1 MRDFSSIA
9 ARFEGAFSDY
19 EIHLST
25 QMSGYFII
33 TKRGGYSS
41 ELIGEE
47 VGELVFKDCTK
58 TSDEIR
64 AYICE
69 KTDNKQENAPKSSK
83 EDLLSFEIKEDKEE
97 IDEKP
102 SAPDFSIEFEET
114 KPAFEIIDEN
124 IDESSTFGA
133 QDSKASKAL
142 AFEIIDENSKGAGD
156 EDLLGEIPVDESL
169 LDESLL
175 GEIPSASFE
184 IIDDEDAKNGGENL
198 VDENLAD
205 EILADKNF
213 AAEIPSAS
221 FEIIDDEYAKNSG
234 ENLVDENLADKNF
247 ANESS
252 ADENFADEIQTSQT
266 SQTNQT
272 NQTSQ
277 SLANDEIIIPA
288 HHDSQKIFFA
298 KNIEIISAKVV
309 EIELIIHG
317 YDESCDSFS
326 FEKIPPDCE
335 YKYSIKIGELRAI
348 FIATMDANA
357 ASEFISG
364 FSFKTE
370 RQVPKNIEIFIN
382 ESIEPVLETTLF
394 A

>member
-64 AYICE
+64 ACICE
-69 KTDNKQENAPKSSK
+69 KTPKENKQENAPKSSK
-83 EDLLSFEIKEDKEE
+83 EDLLGFEIKEAKKAFE
-97 IDEKP
+97 INEKP
-102 SAPDFSIEFEET
+102 SAPAFSIEFEET
-114 KPAFEIIDEN
+114 EPAFEIIDESSAF
-124 IDESSTFGA
+124 ES
-133 QDSKASKAL
+133 QDSKANKAL
-142 AFEIIDENSKGAGD
+142 AFEIIDENNSKDAGD
-156 EDLLGEIPVDESL
+156 ECLVGESPV
-169 LDESLL
+169 
-175 GEIPSASFE
+175 ASFE
-184 IIDDEDAKNGGENL
+184 IIDDED
-198 VDENLAD
+198 
-205 EILADKNF
+205 
-213 AAEIPSAS
+213 
-221 FEIIDDEYAKNSG
+221 AKNSG
-234 ENLVDENLADKNF
+234 ENLVDENLAD
-247 ANESS
+247 
-252 ADENFADEIQTSQT
+252 EIQTS
-266 SQTNQT
+266 
-272 NQTSQ
+272 QTSQ

-298 KNIEIISAKVV
+298 KNTEIISAKVV
-309 EIELIIHG
+309 EVELIIHG

-326 FEKIPPDCE
+326 FEKIPHDCE

-348 FIATMDANA
+348 FIATMDADA

-382 ESIEPVLETTLF
+382 ESVEPVLEITLF

>member
-1 MRDFSSIA
+1 M
-9 ARFEGAFSDY
+9 
-19 EIHLST
+19 
-25 QMSGYFII
+25 
-33 TKRGGYSS
+33 
-41 ELIGEE
+41 GESP
-47 VGELVFKDCTK
+47 L
-58 TSDEIR
+58 
-64 AYICE
+64 
-69 KTDNKQENAPKSSK
+69 
-83 EDLLSFEIKEDKEE
+83 
-97 IDEKP
+97 
-102 SAPDFSIEFEET
+102 
-114 KPAFEIIDEN
+114 
-124 IDESSTFGA
+124 
-133 QDSKASKAL
+133 
-142 AFEIIDENSKGAGD
+142 D
-156 EDLLGEIPVDESL
+156 EDLLDK
-169 LDESLL
+169 SLL

-184 IIDDEDAKNGGENL
+184 IIDDEDAKNSGENL
-198 VDENLAD
+198 TDEVLAD

-213 AAEIPSAS
+213 A
-221 FEIIDDEYAKNSG
+221 DES
-234 ENLVDENLADKNF
+234 
-247 ANESS
+247 
-252 ADENFADEIQTSQT
+252 FADEIQTSQT
-266 SQTNQT
+266 NQA
-272 NQTSQ
+272 NQ

-298 KNIEIISAKVV
+298 KDTEIISAKVV

-382 ESIEPVLETTLF
+382 ESVEPVLETTLF

>member
-83 EDLLSFEIKEDKEE
+83 EDLLGFEIKEDKEE

-124 IDESSTFGA
+124 IDESSDDSSAFES

-142 AFEIIDENSKGAGD
+142 AFEIIDENSKDAGD
-156 EDLLGEIPVDESL
+156 EDLLGESP
-169 LDESLL
+169 LDEDLL
-175 GEIPSASFE
+175 GKIPSASFE
-184 IIDDEDAKNGGENL
+184 IIDDEDT
-198 VDENLAD
+198 
-205 EILADKNF
+205 
-213 AAEIPSAS
+213 
-221 FEIIDDEYAKNSG
+221 KNSG
-234 ENLVDENLADKNF
+234 EILTDEILTDNKF
-247 ANESS
+247 AN
-252 ADENFADEIQTSQT
+252 ENFADEIQTSQA
-266 SQTNQT
+266 NQA
-272 NQTSQ
+272 NQASQ

>member
-69 KTDNKQENAPKSSK
+69 KTHNKQENAPKSSN
-83 EDLLSFEIKEDKEE
+83 EDSLSFEIKEDKETFE
-97 IDEKP
+97 INEKH
-102 SAPDFSIEFEET
+102 SAPAFSIEFEET
-114 KPAFEIIDEN
+114 EPAFEIIDKI
-124 IDESSTFGA
+124 IDESSAF
-133 QDSKASKAL
+133 DSKDSKAL
-142 AFEIIDENSKGAGD
+142 AFEIIDENSKGTGD
-156 EDLLGEIPVDESL
+156 ECLV
-169 LDESLL
+169 

-184 IIDDEDAKNGGENL
+184 IIDDEDAKN
-198 VDENLAD
+198 
-205 EILADKNF
+205 
-213 AAEIPSAS
+213 
-221 FEIIDDEYAKNSG
+221 SG
-234 ENLVDENLADKNF
+234 ENLVDENLTD
-247 ANESS
+247 ESL
-252 ADENFADEIQTSQT
+252 ADEIQTS
-266 SQTNQT
+266 
-272 NQTSQ
+272 QTSQ

-298 KNIEIISAKVV
+298 KNTEIISAKVV

-348 FIATMDANA
+348 FIATMDADA

-382 ESIEPVLETTLF
+382 ESVEPVLEITLF

>member
-69 KTDNKQENAPKSSK
+69 KTHNKQENAPKSSN
-83 EDLLSFEIKEDKEE
+83 EDSLSFEIKEAKEA
-97 IDEKP
+97 INEKP
-102 SAPDFSIEFEET
+102 SAPAFSIEFEET
-114 KPAFEIIDEN
+114 EPAFEIIDKI
-124 IDESSTFGA
+124 IDESSAFES

-142 AFEIIDENSKGAGD
+142 AFEIIDENSDGAGG
-156 EDLLGEIPVDESL
+156 EDLLGENSKDAGDECLVGESPV
-169 LDESLL
+169 
-175 GEIPSASFE
+175 ASFE
-184 IIDDEDAKNGGENL
+184 IIDDED
-198 VDENLAD
+198 
-205 EILADKNF
+205 
-213 AAEIPSAS
+213 
-221 FEIIDDEYAKNSG
+221 AKNSG
-234 ENLVDENLADKNF
+234 ENLVDENLAD
-247 ANESS
+247 ESL
-252 ADENFADEIQTSQT
+252 ADEI
-266 SQTNQT
+266 
-272 NQTSQ
+272 QTSQ

-298 KNIEIISAKVV
+298 KNTEIISAKVV

-348 FIATMDANA
+348 FIATMDAES

-382 ESIEPVLETTLF
+382 ESVEPVLEITLF

>member
-69 KTDNKQENAPKSSK
+69 KNPKENKQENTPKSSN
-83 EDLLSFEIKEDKEE
+83 EDSLSFEIKEAKEA
-97 IDEKP
+97 INEKP

-114 KPAFEIIDEN
+114 EPAFEIIDESS
-124 IDESSTFGA
+124 DDSSAVES
-133 QDSKASKAL
+133 QNSKASKAL
-142 AFEIIDENSKGAGD
+142 AFEIIDENSDGAGG
-156 EDLLGEIPVDESL
+156 EDLLGENSKDAGDECLVGESPV
-169 LDESLL
+169 
-175 GEIPSASFE
+175 ASFE
-184 IIDDEDAKNGGENL
+184 IIDDEDAKN
-198 VDENLAD
+198 
-205 EILADKNF
+205 
-213 AAEIPSAS
+213 
-221 FEIIDDEYAKNSG
+221 SG
-234 ENLVDENLADKNF
+234 ENLVDKILTD
-247 ANESS
+247 ESS
-252 ADENFADEIQTSQT
+252 ADEI
-266 SQTNQT
+266 
-272 NQTSQ
+272 QTSQ

-298 KNIEIISAKVV
+298 KDIEIISAKVV

-348 FIATMDANA
+348 FIATMDADA

-382 ESIEPVLETTLF
+382 ESVEPVLETTLF

>member
-83 EDLLSFEIKEDKEE
+83 EDSLSFEIKEDKEA
-97 IDEKP
+97 INEKP

-124 IDESSTFGA
+124 IDESSDDSLAFKI

-142 AFEIIDENSKGAGD
+142 AFEIIDENSDGAGGECLLGENSKDAGD
-156 EDLLGEIPVDESL
+156 ECLVGESPV
-169 LDESLL
+169 
-175 GEIPSASFE
+175 ASFE
-184 IIDDEDAKNGGENL
+184 IIDDED
-198 VDENLAD
+198 
-205 EILADKNF
+205 
-213 AAEIPSAS
+213 
-221 FEIIDDEYAKNSG
+221 AKNSG
-234 ENLVDENLADKNF
+234 ENLVDENLAD
-247 ANESS
+247 ESS
-252 ADENFADEIQTSQT
+252 ADEIQTS
-266 SQTNQT
+266 
-272 NQTSQ
+272 QTSQ

-298 KNIEIISAKVV
+298 KNTEIISAKVV

-382 ESIEPVLETTLF
+382 ESVEPVLETTLF

>member
-83 EDLLSFEIKEDKEE
+83 EDLLGFEIKEDKEE

-102 SAPDFSIEFEET
+102 STPDFSIEFEET

-133 QDSKASKAL
+133 QDSKASEAL

-156 EDLLGEIPVDESL
+156 EDLLGEIP

-184 IIDDEDAKNGGENL
+184 IIDDEDAKNSG
-198 VDENLAD
+198 
-205 EILADKNF
+205 EILA
-213 AAEIPSAS
+213 
-221 FEIIDDEYAKNSG
+221 
-234 ENLVDENLADKNF
+234 DENLADKNF
-247 ANESS
+247 ANESL
-252 ADENFADEIQTSQT
+252 ADEIQTSQA
-266 SQTNQT
+266 NQT

-277 SLANDEIIIPA
+277 NLANDEIIIPA

-382 ESIEPVLETTLF
+382 ESVEPVLETTLF

>member
-64 AYICE
+64 DLIASSQ
-69 KTDNKQENAPKSSK
+69 KNSDNKQNKQVEPQPKDDVK
-83 EDLLSFEIKEDKEE
+83 QADFAV
-97 IDEKP
+97 EKP
-102 SAPDFSIEFEET
+102 SLGFEIIVDEPKTSKKNIDFIIDDTPSTPAFSIECTDDESEQES
-114 KPAFEIIDEN
+114 KPAFEILDDEEN
-124 IDESSTFGA
+124 IDENNEL
-133 QDSKASKAL
+133 AS
-142 AFEIIDENSKGAGD
+142 ISDENSRIPFEI
-156 EDLLGEIPVDESL
+156 EDANVDESA
-169 LDESLL
+169 DESIN
-175 GEIPSASFE
+175 ESDKSQASQSV
-184 IIDDEDAKNGGENL
+184 DDENKN
-198 VDENLAD
+198 DELSIAD
-205 EILADKNF
+205 ESVAN
-213 AAEIPSAS
+213 PQ
-221 FEIIDDEYAKNSG
+221 II
-234 ENLVDENLADKNF
+234 
-247 ANESS
+247 
-252 ADENFADEIQTSQT
+252 T
-266 SQTNQT
+266 
-272 NQTSQ
+272 
-277 SLANDEIIIPA
+277 

-298 KNIEIISAKVV
+298 KNTEIISAKVV
-309 EIELIIHG
+309 EVELVISG

-348 FIATMDANA
+348 FIATMSGDE

-382 ESIEPVLETTLF
+382 ESAEPVLSTTLF

>member
-83 EDLLSFEIKEDKEE
+83 EDLLGFEIKEDKETFE
-97 IDEKP
+97 INEKS

-124 IDESSTFGA
+124 IDESSAFES

-156 EDLLGEIPVDESL
+156 EDLLGEIP
-169 LDESLL
+169 
-175 GEIPSASFE
+175 SASFE
-184 IIDDEDAKNGGENL
+184 IIDDEDAKN
-198 VDENLAD
+198 
-205 EILADKNF
+205 
-213 AAEIPSAS
+213 
-221 FEIIDDEYAKNSG
+221 SG
-234 ENLVDENLADKNF
+234 ENLVDKILTD
-247 ANESS
+247 ESS
-252 ADENFADEIQTSQT
+252 ADEI
-266 SQTNQT
+266 
-272 NQTSQ
+272 QTSQ

-298 KNIEIISAKVV
+298 KDTEIISAKVV

-382 ESIEPVLETTLF
+382 ESVEPVLETTLF

>member
-69 KTDNKQENAPKSSK
+69 KTHNKQENTQKSSN
-83 EDLLSFEIKEDKEE
+83 EDSLSFEIKEDKEE

-114 KPAFEIIDEN
+114 KPAFEIIDE
-124 IDESSTFGA
+124 SSAF
-133 QDSKASKAL
+133 DSKDSKAL
-142 AFEIIDENSKGAGD
+142 AFEIIDENSDGAGG
-156 EDLLGEIPVDESL
+156 EDLLGENSKDAGDECL
-169 LDESLL
+169 V

-184 IIDDEDAKNGGENL
+184 IIDDEDAKN
-198 VDENLAD
+198 
-205 EILADKNF
+205 
-213 AAEIPSAS
+213 
-221 FEIIDDEYAKNSG
+221 SG
-234 ENLVDENLADKNF
+234 ENLVDKILTD
-247 ANESS
+247 ESS
-252 ADENFADEIQTSQT
+252 ADEI
-266 SQTNQT
+266 
-272 NQTSQ
+272 QTSQ

-298 KNIEIISAKVV
+298 KNTEIISAKVV

-348 FIATMDANA
+348 FIATMDAES

-382 ESIEPVLETTLF
+382 ESVEPVLETTLF

>member
-69 KTDNKQENAPKSSK
+69 KNPKENKQENTPKSSN
-83 EDLLSFEIKEDKEE
+83 EDSLSFEIKEDKEA
-97 IDEKP
+97 INEKP
-102 SAPDFSIEFEET
+102 SAPAFSIEFEET
-114 KPAFEIIDEN
+114 KPAFEIIDE
-124 IDESSTFGA
+124 SSTF
-133 QDSKASKAL
+133 DSKASKAL
-142 AFEIIDENSKGAGD
+142 AFEIIDENSEGAGG
-156 EDLLGEIPVDESL
+156 EDLLGENSKDAGDECLVGESPV
-169 LDESLL
+169 
-175 GEIPSASFE
+175 ASFE
-184 IIDDEDAKNGGENL
+184 IIDDED
-198 VDENLAD
+198 V
-205 EILADKNF
+205 
-213 AAEIPSAS
+213 
-221 FEIIDDEYAKNSG
+221 KNSG
-234 ENLVDENLADKNF
+234 ENLVDKILTD
-247 ANESS
+247 ESS
-252 ADENFADEIQTSQT
+252 ADEIQTS
-266 SQTNQT
+266 
-272 NQTSQ
+272 QTSQ

-298 KNIEIISAKVV
+298 KNTEIISAKVV

-348 FIATMDANA
+348 FIATMDADR

-382 ESIEPVLETTLF
+382 ESVEPVLEITLF

>member
-69 KTDNKQENAPKSSK
+69 KTHNKQENAPKSSN
-83 EDLLSFEIKEDKEE
+83 EDSLSFEIKEDKEA
-97 IDEKP
+97 INEKH
-102 SAPDFSIEFEET
+102 SAPAFSIEFEET

-124 IDESSTFGA
+124 IDESSDDSLAFKI

-142 AFEIIDENSKGAGD
+142 AFEIIDENSEGAAD
-156 EDLLGEIPVDESL
+156 ECLVGESPV
-169 LDESLL
+169 
-175 GEIPSASFE
+175 ASFE
-184 IIDDEDAKNGGENL
+184 IIDDED
-198 VDENLAD
+198 V
-205 EILADKNF
+205 
-213 AAEIPSAS
+213 
-221 FEIIDDEYAKNSG
+221 KNSG
-234 ENLVDENLADKNF
+234 ENLVDKILTD
-247 ANESS
+247 ESS
-252 ADENFADEIQTSQT
+252 ADEIQTS
-266 SQTNQT
+266 
-272 NQTSQ
+272 QTSQ

-298 KNIEIISAKVV
+298 KNTEIISAKVV

-348 FIATMDANA
+348 FIATMDADA

-382 ESIEPVLETTLF
+382 ESVEPVLEITLF

>member
-83 EDLLSFEIKEDKEE
+83 EDLLGFEIKEDKEA
-97 IDEKP
+97 INEKP

-142 AFEIIDENSKGAGD
+142 AFEIIDENSEGAGD
-156 EDLLGEIPVDESL
+156 ECLVGESP
-169 LDESLL
+169 LDEDLL

-184 IIDDEDAKNGGENL
+184 IIDDEDAKNGGE
-198 VDENLAD
+198 
-205 EILADKNF
+205 ILADKNF
-213 AAEIPSAS
+213 A
-221 FEIIDDEYAKNSG
+221 
-234 ENLVDENLADKNF
+234 DKNF
-247 ANESS
+247 ADKNL
-252 ADENFADEIQTSQT
+252 ADEIQTSQT
-266 SQTNQT
+266 S
-272 NQTSQ
+272 QTSQ

-298 KNIEIISAKVV
+298 KNTEIISAKVV

-326 FEKIPPDCE
+326 FERIPPDCE

-382 ESIEPVLETTLF
+382 ESVEPVLETTLF

>member
-69 KTDNKQENAPKSSK
+69 KNPKENKQENAPKSSN
-83 EDLLSFEIKEDKEE
+83 EDSLSFEIKEDKEA
-97 IDEKP
+97 INEKP
-102 SAPDFSIEFEET
+102 SAPAFSIEFEET

-124 IDESSTFGA
+124 IDESSDDSLAFKI

-142 AFEIIDENSKGAGD
+142 AFEIIDENSEGAAD
-156 EDLLGEIPVDESL
+156 ECLVGESPV
-169 LDESLL
+169 
-175 GEIPSASFE
+175 ASFE
-184 IIDDEDAKNGGENL
+184 IIDDED
-198 VDENLAD
+198 
-205 EILADKNF
+205 
-213 AAEIPSAS
+213 
-221 FEIIDDEYAKNSG
+221 AKNSG
-234 ENLVDENLADKNF
+234 ENLVDENLAD
-247 ANESS
+247 
-252 ADENFADEIQTSQT
+252 EIQTS
-266 SQTNQT
+266 
-272 NQTSQ
+272 QTSQ

-298 KNIEIISAKVV
+298 KDIEIISAKVV

-348 FIATMDANA
+348 FIATMDAES

-382 ESIEPVLETTLF
+382 ESVEPVLEITLF

>member
-69 KTDNKQENAPKSSK
+69 KNPKENKQENTPKSSN
-83 EDLLSFEIKEDKEE
+83 EDSLSFEIKEDKEAFE
-97 IDEKP
+97 INEKP
-102 SAPDFSIEFEET
+102 SAPAFSIEFEET

-124 IDESSTFGA
+124 SAVES

-142 AFEIIDENSKGAGD
+142 AFEIIDENSDGAGG
-156 EDLLGEIPVDESL
+156 EDLLGENSKNAGDECLVGESPV
-169 LDESLL
+169 
-175 GEIPSASFE
+175 ASFE
-184 IIDDEDAKNGGENL
+184 IIDDEDAKN
-198 VDENLAD
+198 
-205 EILADKNF
+205 
-213 AAEIPSAS
+213 
-221 FEIIDDEYAKNSG
+221 SG
-234 ENLVDENLADKNF
+234 ENLVDENLTD
-247 ANESS
+247 ESL
-252 ADENFADEIQTSQT
+252 ADEIQA
-266 SQTNQT
+266 
-272 NQTSQ
+272 SQ

-298 KNIEIISAKVV
+298 KDIEIISAKVV

-382 ESIEPVLETTLF
+382 ESVEPVLETTLF

>member
-69 KTDNKQENAPKSSK
+69 KTPKENKQENAPKSSK
-83 EDLLSFEIKEDKEE
+83 EDLLGFEIKEDKETFE
-97 IDEKP
+97 INEKP

-124 IDESSTFGA
+124 IDESSDDSSTF
-133 QDSKASKAL
+133 DSKASKAL
-142 AFEIIDENSKGAGD
+142 AFEIIDENSKGAED
-156 EDLLGEIPVDESL
+156 EDLLGEIP
-169 LDESLL
+169 LDEDLL

-184 IIDDEDAKNGGENL
+184 IIDDDDAKNSG
-198 VDENLAD
+198 

-213 AAEIPSAS
+213 A
-221 FEIIDDEYAKNSG
+221 N
-234 ENLVDENLADKNF
+234 
-247 ANESS
+247 
-252 ADENFADEIQTSQT
+252 ENFAKEIQTSQT
-266 SQTNQT
+266 SQTGQN
-272 NQTSQ
+272 
-277 SLANDEIIIPA
+277 LANDEIIIPA

-382 ESIEPVLETTLF
+382 ESVEPVLETTLF

>member
-69 KTDNKQENAPKSSK
+69 KTPKENKQENAPKSSN
-83 EDLLSFEIKEDKEE
+83 EDLLGFEIKEDKEA
-97 IDEKP
+97 INEKP
-102 SAPDFSIEFEET
+102 SAPAFSIEFEET
-114 KPAFEIIDEN
+114 EPAFEIIDEN
-124 IDESSTFGA
+124 IDESLTFG
-133 QDSKASKAL
+133 SKDSKAL
-142 AFEIIDENSKGAGD
+142 AFEIIDENSDGAGG
-156 EDLLGEIPVDESL
+156 EDLLGENSKDAGDECLVGESPV
-169 LDESLL
+169 
-175 GEIPSASFE
+175 ASFE
-184 IIDDEDAKNGGENL
+184 IIDDED
-198 VDENLAD
+198 
-205 EILADKNF
+205 
-213 AAEIPSAS
+213 
-221 FEIIDDEYAKNSG
+221 AKNSG
-234 ENLVDENLADKNF
+234 ENLVDENLAD
-247 ANESS
+247 ESL
-252 ADENFADEIQTSQT
+252 ADEIQTS
-266 SQTNQT
+266 
-272 NQTSQ
+272 QTSQ

-382 ESIEPVLETTLF
+382 ESVEPVLETTLF

>member
-69 KTDNKQENAPKSSK
+69 KTDNKQENALKSSK
-83 EDLLSFEIKEDKEE
+83 EDLLGFEIKEAKEA
-97 IDEKP
+97 INEKP
-102 SAPDFSIEFEET
+102 SAPAFNIEFGET

-124 IDESSTFGA
+124 IDDSSAFES
-133 QDSKASKAL
+133 QDSKDSKAL

-156 EDLLGEIPVDESL
+156 ECLVGESP
-169 LDESLL
+169 LDEDLL

-213 AAEIPSAS
+213 A
-221 FEIIDDEYAKNSG
+221 
-234 ENLVDENLADKNF
+234 
-247 ANESS
+247 
-252 ADENFADEIQTSQT
+252 DENFADEIQTSQT
-266 SQTNQT
+266 NQA

-382 ESIEPVLETTLF
+382 ESVEPVLETTLF

>member
-69 KTDNKQENAPKSSK
+69 KTHNKQENAPKSSN
-83 EDLLSFEIKEDKEE
+83 EDSLSFEIKEDKEA
-97 IDEKP
+97 INEKP
-102 SAPDFSIEFEET
+102 SAPAFSIEFEET
-114 KPAFEIIDEN
+114 EPAFEIIDE
-124 IDESSTFGA
+124 SSAF
-133 QDSKASKAL
+133 DSKASKAL
-142 AFEIIDENSKGAGD
+142 AFEIIDENSDGAGG
-156 EDLLGEIPVDESL
+156 EDLLGVNIKDAEDECL
-169 LDESLL
+169 VGES
-175 GEIPSASFE
+175 SVASFE
-184 IIDDEDAKNGGENL
+184 IIDDED
-198 VDENLAD
+198 
-205 EILADKNF
+205 
-213 AAEIPSAS
+213 
-221 FEIIDDEYAKNSG
+221 AKNSG
-234 ENLVDENLADKNF
+234 ENLVDENLAD
-247 ANESS
+247 ESL
-252 ADENFADEIQTSQT
+252 ADEI
-266 SQTNQT
+266 
-272 NQTSQ
+272 QTSQ

-348 FIATMDANA
+348 FIATMDAES

-382 ESIEPVLETTLF
+382 ESVEPVLEITLF

>member
-69 KTDNKQENAPKSSK
+69 KTDNKQENAPKSSN
-83 EDLLSFEIKEDKEE
+83 EDLLGFEIEEDKEA
-97 IDEKP
+97 INEKP
-102 SAPDFSIEFEET
+102 SAPAFSIEFEET

-124 IDESSTFGA
+124 IDESSAFES

-142 AFEIIDENSKGAGD
+142 AFEIIDENSKDAGD
-156 EDLLGEIPVDESL
+156 EDLLGEIP
-169 LDESLL
+169 LDEDLL

-184 IIDDEDAKNGGENL
+184 IIDDEDAKNSGENLADEILADESL

-205 EILADKNF
+205 EI
-213 AAEIPSAS
+213 
-221 FEIIDDEYAKNSG
+221 
-234 ENLVDENLADKNF
+234 
-247 ANESS
+247 
-252 ADENFADEIQTSQT
+252 QT
-266 SQTNQT
+266 SQTNQA
-272 NQTSQ
+272 NQTNQ

-298 KNIEIISAKVV
+298 KDTEIISAKVV

-382 ESIEPVLETTLF
+382 ESVEPVLETTLF

>member
-83 EDLLSFEIKEDKEE
+83 EDLLSFEIKEDKEA
-97 IDEKP
+97 INEKP

-124 IDESSTFGA
+124 IDESSAFES

-156 EDLLGEIPVDESL
+156 EDLLGESP
-169 LDESLL
+169 LDEDLL

-213 AAEIPSAS
+213 
-221 FEIIDDEYAKNSG
+221 
-234 ENLVDENLADKNF
+234 
-247 ANESS
+247 

-298 KNIEIISAKVV
+298 KDTEIISAKVV

-348 FIATMDANA
+348 FIATMDADA

-382 ESIEPVLETTLF
+382 ESVEPVLETTLF

>member
-69 KTDNKQENAPKSSK
+69 KTHNKQENAPKSSN
-83 EDLLSFEIKEDKEE
+83 EDSLSFEIKEDKEA
-97 IDEKP
+97 INEKP
-102 SAPDFSIEFEET
+102 SAPAFSIEFEET
-114 KPAFEIIDEN
+114 KPAFEIIDE
-124 IDESSTFGA
+124 SSAF
-133 QDSKASKAL
+133 DSKASKAL
-142 AFEIIDENSKGAGD
+142 AFEIIDENSKEVGD
-156 EDLLGEIPVDESL
+156 ED
-169 LDESLL
+169 LL

-184 IIDDEDAKNGGENL
+184 IIDDEDAKNSGENL

-205 EILADKNF
+205 ESL
-213 AAEIPSAS
+213 
-221 FEIIDDEYAKNSG
+221 
-234 ENLVDENLADKNF
+234 
-247 ANESS
+247 
-252 ADENFADEIQTSQT
+252 ADEI
-266 SQTNQT
+266 
-272 NQTSQ
+272 QTSQ

-298 KNIEIISAKVV
+298 KNTEIISAKVV

-382 ESIEPVLETTLF
+382 ESVEPVLETTLF

>member
-69 KTDNKQENAPKSSK
+69 KTPKENKQENAPKSSK
-83 EDLLSFEIKEDKEE
+83 EDSLSFEIKEDKEA
-97 IDEKP
+97 INEKP

-124 IDESSTFGA
+124 IDESLNDSSAFKI
-133 QDSKASKAL
+133 QDSKDSKAL
-142 AFEIIDENSKGAGD
+142 AFEIIDENSKEVGDECLVGESSLD
-156 EDLLGEIPVDESL
+156 EDLLG
-169 LDESLL
+169 
-175 GEIPSASFE
+175 
-184 IIDDEDAKNGGENL
+184 
-198 VDENLAD
+198 
-205 EILADKNF
+205 
-213 AAEIPSAS
+213 EIPSAS

-234 ENLVDENLADKNF
+234 ENPADEILADKSLADKNF
-247 ANESS
+247 ANE
-252 ADENFADEIQTSQT
+252 NFADEIQTN
-266 SQTNQT
+266 QTNQT
-272 NQTSQ
+272 NQANQASQ
-277 SLANDEIIIPA
+277 SLANDEIIIPT
-288 HHDSQKIFFA
+288 HPGSQKIFFA

-382 ESIEPVLETTLF
+382 ESVEPVLETTLF

>member
-83 EDLLSFEIKEDKEE
+83 EDLLSFEIKEDKEA
-97 IDEKP
+97 INEKP

-124 IDESSTFGA
+124 IDESSAFES

-142 AFEIIDENSKGAGD
+142 AFEIIDENSKDAGD

-213 AAEIPSAS
+213 A
-221 FEIIDDEYAKNSG
+221 
-234 ENLVDENLADKNF
+234 
-247 ANESS
+247 
-252 ADENFADEIQTSQT
+252 DENFADEIQTSQT
-266 SQTNQT
+266 SQANQT
-272 NQTSQ
+272 NQANQ
-277 SLANDEIIIPA
+277 NLANDEIIIPA

-348 FIATMDANA
+348 FIATMDAES

>member
-69 KTDNKQENAPKSSK
+69 KTDNKQENAPKSSN
-83 EDLLSFEIKEDKEE
+83 EDLLGFEIKEAKEA
-97 IDEKP
+97 INEKP
-102 SAPDFSIEFEET
+102 SAPAFSIEFEET
-114 KPAFEIIDEN
+114 KPAFEIIDK
-124 IDESSTFGA
+124 ITDESSAFES

-156 EDLLGEIPVDESL
+156 ECLVGESP
-169 LDESLL
+169 LDEDLL

-184 IIDDEDAKNGGENL
+184 IIDDEDAKNSGEILTDEVLADESL

-205 EILADKNF
+205 EI
-213 AAEIPSAS
+213 
-221 FEIIDDEYAKNSG
+221 
-234 ENLVDENLADKNF
+234 
-247 ANESS
+247 
-252 ADENFADEIQTSQT
+252 QT
-266 SQTNQT
+266 SQTNQA

-348 FIATMDANA
+348 FIATMDAES

-382 ESIEPVLETTLF
+382 ESVEPVLETTLF

>member
-83 EDLLSFEIKEDKEE
+83 EDLPSFEIKEDKEA
-97 IDEKP
+97 INEKP

-124 IDESSTFGA
+124 IDDSSDGSSAFKI

-142 AFEIIDENSKGAGD
+142 AFEIIDENSKDAGD
-156 EDLLGEIPVDESL
+156 ECLVGESP
-169 LDESLL
+169 LDEDLL

-184 IIDDEDAKNGGENL
+184 IIDDEDVKNSGENL

-213 AAEIPSAS
+213 A
-221 FEIIDDEYAKNSG
+221 N
-234 ENLVDENLADKNF
+234 ENL
-247 ANESS
+247 

-266 SQTNQT
+266 SQINQA
-272 NQTSQ
+272 NQ
-277 SLANDEIIIPA
+277 SLVNDEIIIPA

-298 KNIEIISAKVV
+298 KNTEIISAKVV

-326 FEKIPPDCE
+326 FERIPPDCE

-382 ESIEPVLETTLF
+382 ESVEPVLETTLF

>member
-69 KTDNKQENAPKSSK
+69 KTDNKQENAPKSSN
-83 EDLLSFEIKEDKEE
+83 EDLLGFEIKEDKEA
-97 IDEKP
+97 INEKP

-114 KPAFEIIDEN
+114 KPAFEIIDK
-124 IDESSTFGA
+124 ITDESSTFGA

-142 AFEIIDENSKGAGD
+142 AFEIIDENSKEVVD
-156 EDLLGEIPVDESL
+156 ED
-169 LDESLL
+169 LL

-184 IIDDEDAKNGGENL
+184 IIDDEDAKNSG
-198 VDENLAD
+198 ENLAD
-205 EILADKNF
+205 ENLANEILTDEVLAD
-213 AAEIPSAS
+213 ES
-221 FEIIDDEYAKNSG
+221 
-234 ENLVDENLADKNF
+234 LV
-247 ANESS
+247 
-252 ADENFADEIQTSQT
+252 DENFADEIQTSQT
-266 SQTNQT
+266 NQA

-298 KNIEIISAKVV
+298 KNTEIISAKVV

-382 ESIEPVLETTLF
+382 ESVEPVLETTLF

>member
-69 KTDNKQENAPKSSK
+69 KTDNKQENAPKSSN
-83 EDLLSFEIKEDKEE
+83 EDSLSFEIKEAKEA
-97 IDEKP
+97 INEKH
-102 SAPDFSIEFEET
+102 SAPAFSIEFEET
-114 KPAFEIIDEN
+114 EPAFEIIDKI
-124 IDESSTFGA
+124 IDENSAFES
-133 QDSKASKAL
+133 QNSKASKAL
-142 AFEIIDENSKGAGD
+142 AFEIIDENSEGAGG
-156 EDLLGEIPVDESL
+156 EDLLGENSKDTGDECLVGESPV
-169 LDESLL
+169 
-175 GEIPSASFE
+175 ASFE
-184 IIDDEDAKNGGENL
+184 IIDDED
-198 VDENLAD
+198 
-205 EILADKNF
+205 
-213 AAEIPSAS
+213 
-221 FEIIDDEYAKNSG
+221 AKNSG
-234 ENLVDENLADKNF
+234 ENLVDENLAD
-247 ANESS
+247 
-252 ADENFADEIQTSQT
+252 ENLADEIQTSQT
-266 SQTNQT
+266 SQ
-272 NQTSQ
+272 
-277 SLANDEIIIPA
+277 SLANNEIIIPA

-298 KNIEIISAKVV
+298 KNTEIISAKVV

-348 FIATMDANA
+348 FIATMDAES

-382 ESIEPVLETTLF
+382 ESVEPVLEITLF

>member
-69 KTDNKQENAPKSSK
+69 KTHNKQENASKSSS
-83 EDLLSFEIKEDKEE
+83 EDSLSFEIKEDKEA
-97 IDEKP
+97 INEKP
-102 SAPDFSIEFEET
+102 SAPAFSIEFEET
-114 KPAFEIIDEN
+114 KPAFEIIDESS
-124 IDESSTFGA
+124 DENSAVES
-133 QDSKASKAL
+133 QNSKASKAL
-142 AFEIIDENSKGAGD
+142 AFEIIDENSEGAGG
-156 EDLLGEIPVDESL
+156 EDLLGENSKDAGDECLVGESPV
-169 LDESLL
+169 
-175 GEIPSASFE
+175 ASFE
-184 IIDDEDAKNGGENL
+184 IIDDED
-198 VDENLAD
+198 
-205 EILADKNF
+205 
-213 AAEIPSAS
+213 
-221 FEIIDDEYAKNSG
+221 AKNSG
-234 ENLVDENLADKNF
+234 ENLVDENLAD
-247 ANESS
+247 ESL
-252 ADENFADEIQTSQT
+252 ADEIQA
-266 SQTNQT
+266 
-272 NQTSQ
+272 SQ

-298 KNIEIISAKVV
+298 KNTEIISAKVV

-348 FIATMDANA
+348 FIATMDADA

-382 ESIEPVLETTLF
+382 ESVEPVLEITLF

>member
-69 KTDNKQENAPKSSK
+69 KTPKENKQENAPKSSK
-83 EDLLSFEIKEDKEE
+83 EDLLGFEIKEDKETFE
-97 IDEKP
+97 INEKP

-124 IDESSTFGA
+124 IDESSNENSAFDN

-156 EDLLGEIPVDESL
+156 EDLLGEIP
-169 LDESLL
+169 LDEDLL

-184 IIDDEDAKNGGENL
+184 IIDD
-198 VDENLAD
+198 
-205 EILADKNF
+205 
-213 AAEIPSAS
+213 
-221 FEIIDDEYAKNSG
+221 DDAKNSG
-234 ENLVDENLADKNF
+234 ENL
-247 ANESS
+247 
-252 ADENFADEIQTSQT
+252 ADESLADEIQTSQA
-266 SQTNQT
+266 NQA
-272 NQTSQ
+272 SQ

-382 ESIEPVLETTLF
+382 ESVEPVLETTLF

>member
-69 KTDNKQENAPKSSK
+69 KTDNKQENAPKSSN
-83 EDLLSFEIKEDKEE
+83 EDLLGFEIKEAKEA
-97 IDEKP
+97 INEKP
-102 SAPDFSIEFEET
+102 SAPAFSIEFEET

-124 IDESSTFGA
+124 IDESSDENSA
-133 QDSKASKAL
+133 VESQNSKASKAL
-142 AFEIIDENSKGAGD
+142 AFEIIDENSKDAED
-156 EDLLGEIPVDESL
+156 EDLLGESP
-169 LDESLL
+169 LDEDLL

-184 IIDDEDAKNGGENL
+184 IIDDEDAKNSGEILTDEVLADESL

-205 EILADKNF
+205 EI
-213 AAEIPSAS
+213 
-221 FEIIDDEYAKNSG
+221 
-234 ENLVDENLADKNF
+234 
-247 ANESS
+247 
-252 ADENFADEIQTSQT
+252 QT
-266 SQTNQT
+266 SQTNQA

-288 HHDSQKIFFA
+288 HHDSQKIFFT
-298 KNIEIISAKVV
+298 KDTEIISAKVV

-382 ESIEPVLETTLF
+382 ESVEPVLETTLF

>member
-69 KTDNKQENAPKSSK
+69 KTDNKQENTPKSSN
-83 EDLLSFEIKEDKEE
+83 EDLLSFEIKEDKEA
-97 IDEKP
+97 INEKP

-124 IDESSTFGA
+124 IDESSDDSSAFKI
-133 QDSKASKAL
+133 QDSNASKAL
-142 AFEIIDENSKGAGD
+142 AFEIIDENSKDAED
-156 EDLLGEIPVDESL
+156 EDLLGESP
-169 LDESLL
+169 LDEDLL

-198 VDENLAD
+198 A
-205 EILADKNF
+205 
-213 AAEIPSAS
+213 
-221 FEIIDDEYAKNSG
+221 
-234 ENLVDENLADKNF
+234 DENLADKNF
-247 ANESS
+247 ANE
-252 ADENFADEIQTSQT
+252 NFADEIQTSQT
-266 SQTNQT
+266 NQA

-298 KNIEIISAKVV
+298 KDTEIISAKVV

-382 ESIEPVLETTLF
+382 ESVEPVLETTLF

>member
-69 KTDNKQENAPKSSK
+69 KKPKENKQENAPKSSN
-83 EDLLSFEIKEDKEE
+83 EDSLSFEIKEDKEA
-97 IDEKP
+97 INEKP
-102 SAPDFSIEFEET
+102 SAPAFSIEFEET

-124 IDESSTFGA
+124 IDESSDDSLAFKI
-133 QDSKASKAL
+133 QDSKAGKAL
-142 AFEIIDENSKGAGD
+142 AFEIIDENSDGAGG
-156 EDLLGEIPVDESL
+156 EDLLGENSKDAGDECL
-169 LDESLL
+169 V

-184 IIDDEDAKNGGENL
+184 IIDDEDAKNSGEKLVDENL
-198 VDENLAD
+198 VDESL
-205 EILADKNF
+205 
-213 AAEIPSAS
+213 
-221 FEIIDDEYAKNSG
+221 
-234 ENLVDENLADKNF
+234 
-247 ANESS
+247 
-252 ADENFADEIQTSQT
+252 ADEIQTS
-266 SQTNQT
+266 
-272 NQTSQ
+272 QTSQ

-382 ESIEPVLETTLF
+382 ESVEPVLEITLF

>member
-69 KTDNKQENAPKSSK
+69 KTPKENKQENAPKSSK
-83 EDLLSFEIKEDKEE
+83 EDSLSFEIKEDKEE

-102 SAPDFSIEFEET
+102 SAPVFSIEFEET
-114 KPAFEIIDEN
+114 KPAFEIIDE
-124 IDESSTFGA
+124 SSDDSSAFKI

-184 IIDDEDAKNGGENL
+184 IIDDEDAKN
-198 VDENLAD
+198 
-205 EILADKNF
+205 
-213 AAEIPSAS
+213 
-221 FEIIDDEYAKNSG
+221 SG
-234 ENLVDENLADKNF
+234 ENLADENLADKNF
-247 ANESS
+247 AN
-252 ADENFADEIQTSQT
+252 ENFADEIQTSQT
-266 SQTNQT
+266 SQTNQA

-298 KNIEIISAKVV
+298 KNTEIISAKVV

-382 ESIEPVLETTLF
+382 ESVEPVLETTLF

>member
-69 KTDNKQENAPKSSK
+69 KTPKENKQENAPKSSK
-83 EDLLSFEIKEDKEE
+83 EDLLGFEIKEDKETFE
-97 IDEKP
+97 INEKS

-124 IDESSTFGA
+124 SAVES

-156 EDLLGEIPVDESL
+156 EDLLGEIPLASFEIIDDEDAKNSGEIL
-169 LDESLL
+169 ADKNFADENFAD
-175 GEIPSASFE
+175 EIPSASFE
-184 IIDDEDAKNGGENL
+184 IIDDEDAKNSGENL
-198 VDENLAD
+198 ADENLAD

-213 AAEIPSAS
+213 A
-221 FEIIDDEYAKNSG
+221 
-234 ENLVDENLADKNF
+234 
-247 ANESS
+247 
-252 ADENFADEIQTSQT
+252 DEIQTSQT
-266 SQTNQT
+266 NQA

-382 ESIEPVLETTLF
+382 ESVEPVLEITLF

>member
-69 KTDNKQENAPKSSK
+69 KTHNKQENAPKSSN
-83 EDLLSFEIKEDKEE
+83 EDSLSFEIKEDKETFE
-97 IDEKP
+97 INEKP
-102 SAPDFSIEFEET
+102 SAPAFSIEFEET
-114 KPAFEIIDEN
+114 EPAFEIIDE
-124 IDESSTFGA
+124 ITDESLTFG
-133 QDSKASKAL
+133 SKDSKAL
-142 AFEIIDENSKGAGD
+142 AFEIIDENSDGAGG
-156 EDLLGEIPVDESL
+156 EDLLGENSKDAGDECLVGESPV
-169 LDESLL
+169 
-175 GEIPSASFE
+175 ASFE
-184 IIDDEDAKNGGENL
+184 IIDDED
-198 VDENLAD
+198 
-205 EILADKNF
+205 
-213 AAEIPSAS
+213 
-221 FEIIDDEYAKNSG
+221 AKNSG
-234 ENLVDENLADKNF
+234 ENLVDENLAD
-247 ANESS
+247 ESL
-252 ADENFADEIQTSQT
+252 ADEI
-266 SQTNQT
+266 
-272 NQTSQ
+272 QTSQ

-298 KNIEIISAKVV
+298 KDTEIISAKVV

>member
-69 KTDNKQENAPKSSK
+69 KTDNKQENAPKSSN
-83 EDLLSFEIKEDKEE
+83 EDSLSFEIKEDKEA
-97 IDEKP
+97 INEKH
-102 SAPDFSIEFEET
+102 SAPAFSIEFEET
-114 KPAFEIIDEN
+114 EPAFEIIDE
-124 IDESSTFGA
+124 SSAF
-133 QDSKASKAL
+133 DSKASKAL
-142 AFEIIDENSKGAGD
+142 AFEIIDENSEGAGG
-156 EDLLGEIPVDESL
+156 EDLLGENSKDAEDECLVGESPV
-169 LDESLL
+169 
-175 GEIPSASFE
+175 ASFE
-184 IIDDEDAKNGGENL
+184 IIDDED
-198 VDENLAD
+198 V
-205 EILADKNF
+205 
-213 AAEIPSAS
+213 
-221 FEIIDDEYAKNSG
+221 KNSG
-234 ENLVDENLADKNF
+234 ENLVDENLAD
-247 ANESS
+247 
-252 ADENFADEIQTSQT
+252 EIQA
-266 SQTNQT
+266 
-272 NQTSQ
+272 SQ
-277 SLANDEIIIPA
+277 SLTNDEIIIPA

-298 KNIEIISAKVV
+298 KNTEIISAKVV

-348 FIATMDANA
+348 FIATMDAES

-382 ESIEPVLETTLF
+382 ESVEPVLETTLF

>member
-69 KTDNKQENAPKSSK
+69 KNPKENKQENTPKSSN
-83 EDLLSFEIKEDKEE
+83 EDSLSFEIKEDKEA
-97 IDEKP
+97 INEKP
-102 SAPDFSIEFEET
+102 SAPAFSIEFEET
-114 KPAFEIIDEN
+114 KPAFEIIDE
-124 IDESSTFGA
+124 SSTF
-133 QDSKASKAL
+133 DSKASKAL
-142 AFEIIDENSKGAGD
+142 AFEIIDENSEGAGG
-156 EDLLGEIPVDESL
+156 EDLLGENSKDAGDECLVGESPV
-169 LDESLL
+169 
-175 GEIPSASFE
+175 ASFE
-184 IIDDEDAKNGGENL
+184 IIDDED
-198 VDENLAD
+198 V
-205 EILADKNF
+205 
-213 AAEIPSAS
+213 
-221 FEIIDDEYAKNSG
+221 KNSG
-234 ENLVDENLADKNF
+234 ENLVDKILTD
-247 ANESS
+247 ESS
-252 ADENFADEIQTSQT
+252 ADEIQTS
-266 SQTNQT
+266 
-272 NQTSQ
+272 QTSQ

-298 KNIEIISAKVV
+298 KDIEIISAKVV

-348 FIATMDANA
+348 FIATMDADR

-382 ESIEPVLETTLF
+382 ESVEPVLEITLF

>member
-69 KTDNKQENAPKSSK
+69 KTHNKQENAPKSSN
-83 EDLLSFEIKEDKEE
+83 EDLLGFEIKEDKETFE
-97 IDEKP
+97 INEKP
-102 SAPDFSIEFEET
+102 SAPNFSIEFEET

-124 IDESSTFGA
+124 IDESSAFES
-133 QDSKASKAL
+133 QDSKTSKAL
-142 AFEIIDENSKGAGD
+142 AFEIIDENRKDAGD
-156 EDLLGEIPVDESL
+156 EDLLGEIPL
-169 LDESLL
+169 NESLL
-175 GEIPSASFE
+175 G
-184 IIDDEDAKNGGENL
+184 
-198 VDENLAD
+198 
-205 EILADKNF
+205 
-213 AAEIPSAS
+213 EIPSAS

-234 ENLVDENLADKNF
+234 EILADKNF
-247 ANESS
+247 ANENF
-252 ADENFADEIQTSQT
+252 ADEIPSASFEIIDDEDAENSGEILADEILTDEILTDKNFADEIQTSQT
-266 SQTNQT
+266 SQANQA
-272 NQTSQ
+272 SQ

-288 HHDSQKIFFA
+288 HPGSQKIFFA
-298 KNIEIISAKVV
+298 KDIEIISAKVV

-348 FIATMDANA
+348 FIATMDAES

-370 RQVPKNIEIFIN
+370 RQAPKNIEIFIN
-382 ESIEPVLETTLF
+382 ESVEPVLETTLF